1 MLEHWQLQDAKNR
14 FSEVVKKALTDG
26 PQIVTRRGVE
36 TVVVLSIKDYRAIT
50 KPKTSLVQ
58 FFRNSP
64 LVDADL
70 DLERNKD
77 ATREAQF

>member
-26 PQIVTRRGVE
+26 PQIVTKRGVE